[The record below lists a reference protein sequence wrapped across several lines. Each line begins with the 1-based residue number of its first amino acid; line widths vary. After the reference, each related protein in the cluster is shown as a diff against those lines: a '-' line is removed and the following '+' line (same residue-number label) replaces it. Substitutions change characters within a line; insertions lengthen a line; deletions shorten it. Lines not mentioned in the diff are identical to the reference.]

1 MSEEIIKYYIV
12 FCDTNT
18 TDTYHWLYYLFILFK
33 FAKLVVNLFVWYQ
46 KSILTWF

>member
-33 FAKLVVNLFVWYQ
+33 FAKLVVTCSFDTRNQ
-46 KSILTWF
+46 S